1 MITTEHYNLS
11 QYEGTDKVN
20 PLTVDAQNIA
30 KIDSAMYGIQ
40 NSAIPTATE
49 LKTGTIHAL
58 TRNKPNAA
66 MFRFVATAAWKAGDT
81 CTVDGTQVSTLLT
94 NGEALPDGAWVIN
107 SNVLCCLVGTV
118 LTVFTSAPSGGGPT
132 QIDAN
137 TLEGH
142 PASYFAVAEKT
153 PAKSQGNSV
162 QLGAQLWTASGDK
175 YTQSVSVANVTPAA
189 PNIVAAPAPA
199 SWDEALENNIRVT
212 AQGSGVLTFT
222 ADSVPSGTVYFNVLL
237 VF

>member
-11 QYEGTDKVN
+11 QYEGPDKVN

-30 KIDSAMYGIQ
+30 KIDNALFGIQ
-40 NSAIPTATE
+40 NTAIPTAAE

-58 TRNKPNAA
+58 TRNKPDAA
-66 MFRFVATAAWKAGDT
+66 MFRFVATAAWAAGDT

-142 PASYFAVAEKT
+142 PASYFAVASDT
-153 PAKSQGNSV
+153 PAKSKGSSV
-162 QLGAQLWTASGDK
+162 QLGVQLWQTSGTE
-175 YTQSVSVANVTPAA
+175 YTQSVSVAGVTADA

-199 SWDEALENNIRVT
+199 SWNKAVENNIRVT
-212 AQGSGVLTFT
+212 AQGSGILTFT
-222 ADSVPSGTVYFNVLL
+222 ADSVPDTTIYFNILL